1 MHDVLYSEQFVQG
14 LSDYKDGKPR
24 KPDQS
29 KAYNKGYTVA
39 FQNDHFKGVAK

>member
-24 KPDQS
+24 QANQS